1 MKAKKYYLALL
12 YALLSI
18 VLLLTAGK
26 GRAQEYTLKIM
37 GETVTAPA
45 TIKNADKPWLVAGW
59 VRVKIENNELVV
71 KLDQSNVSS
80 SMNDVTWLD
89 YKGALPLK
97 IEVDTK
103 QPIALSGK
111 NSVGIV
117 CDTPDKALTIVG
129 KNDSKLTIIAD
140 KGIVVKNDLLL
151 KNLALFIKAKTEGIH
166 AAHDKGTL
174 TFDNVYIS
182 KLETDRMS
190 NHSVI
195 RGFAAVAPEIKI
207 GGDYVLS
214 DNAYQYKNKQ
224 IIGRYGNATFQL
236 EDFRHLPGFRGLKLG
251 ATYVTATNAADILGD
266 GKASYDLATNTLTL
280 NGVAIATTGEKAY
293 GFQNFY
299 RNDLTVKLE
308 GENTITTTKS
318 DAIVLNQSTLL
329 TGSGSLKLVTTDQQA
344 NGVQFSSFEQQK
356 AITLTVKDT
365 KLEVKTGGWC
375 FLRSTDIANL
385 ILNHSQV
392 DLESTEEM
400 IVEDGFNS
408 FTAIKEI
415 PTPSYVF
422 EDEIFKASAGGTPLT
437 KLSFAPDDT
446 QPPVETYPLF
456 ICGTQ
461 VDENNAA
468 AFTQGV
474 TKGEVSYNKDTKTL
488 TLKDATLEAGEHHAI
503 RNEGIDGLTIL
514 LVTETNGKNVWKI
527 NNSTENKNSAL
538 LIKKNTKIQGQAAA
552 GKSEPTLQIENA
564 DIALEGAVTLTIKHI
579 SVEMTQN
586 GKLYGDASKT
596 AKLEVE
602 DFGLACQKVEGLAAL
617 SLKGV
622 ARILSPKEAQFN
634 STTGMLT
641 PEGAVSIGVARY
653 PLYFF
658 GIQVTDLNKD
668 NLLALVGG
676 VASETRKAQFTP
688 SNGSNPAILS
698 LKGDIQKQNTTPNT
712 SPAIDNQGVENL
724 EIHYEGV
731 VSIKT
736 NFWVLRVSSPT
747 FLRAVGT
754 GAKFVSNEE
763 NNRGIIVR
771 GTTLSVQGHV
781 VANGAFKG
789 VYAYDD
795 NGKEAK
801 IYLSAGSKLEAKAN
815 HTATGAVSF
824 QGKVAGKPM
833 PTIVAPVGASF
844 NDQNVVVDA
853 EKKPVEDL
861 VVLEAPEKEYELYIA
876 GHKVTSQNKDKL
888 GDLDEVTIDNGGA
901 IEFQDLGSRCML
913 TLRNVTITAT
923 GSTVGILSK
932 EELQIRLEGVNKIVA
947 ADGVATQFEKNITWS
962 GVDGSSLAVSS
973 NAAGVSLAEN
983 VNFLFMESCVCDIT
997 SKNEPAIKGEMGS
1010 QVQINGKVRL
1020 KGKEKTMN
1028 GVTCSGTSRIVEP
1041 LFGALTA
1048 AGVVDS
1054 KDQPTNEVL
1063 FENVER
1069 TFDLLLC
1076 GREIHTKNMNSLDKL
1091 PGVTVANGG
1100 ELRFEAT
1107 TDMYTLRMK
1116 NVKMECGNTIF
1127 INRDGYKL
1135 VLEGENSIDAPTGNA
1150 ITNQYNLSL
1159 EGAGVLNVVAKQGDA
1174 LRVAGNINVKD
1185 VTLNLKG
1192 KKRGI
1197 TTHETVSISKAVVT
1211 LTGTEEGSLY
1221 AGGLVLTGVHLA
1233 NSNYEYNA
1241 TKKAVVNKQDSEVVK
1256 SEVKILRQES
1266 YHFYI
1271 AGVEISSQNLQT
1283 LATLPGVTVKTGGAI
1298 SYDPVTKT
1306 LKLKDVDIAS
1316 TAGAALQN
1324 DLDGIT
1330 IEVEGNCAL
1339 TAAAGETLK
1348 ITKNTKLVGAG
1359 TLATGAIAVT
1369 EGELSLA
1376 DLSIN
1381 VTGNVEG
1388 TKAATLSINKAS
1400 LAVTSGEKPAIQG
1413 FGTFTLK
1420 DAQITSPEGVTW
1432 DATQNKLVANGEP
1445 VKKLTVVAGDFTVA
1459 PSKLDIG
1466 ELGKESDVTVTSEKP
1481 WTAETT
1487 ADWVELSTKN
1497 GTGIATIKVV
1507 VKENTTGE
1515 SREATVLFTQ
1525 EGTGLKATLAIAQKG
1540 KKIAITK
1547 IEVSPATVELT
1558 LTVKESQQLTVKYTP
1573 QNATPEAVTWKV
1585 TVGEDVVSVDAT
1597 GLVKALKAGT
1607 AEVTATMGGKTDK
1620 CVVTVNE
1627 KPGAIEDT
1635 LWVGVEVLPNPF
1647 AAQLRILNPEEIAG
1661 HYQLLNALGRVL
1673 YSGLLSGKEVVVNTE
1688 TLPAGVYFVRIEA
1701 QNGAAKTVK
1710 VVK

>member
-1 MKAKKYYLALL
+1 MKKYYLALL
-12 YALLSI
+12 YALLSTL
-18 VLLLTAGK
+18 LLLTAGK

-45 TIKNADKPWLVAGW
+45 TINNVDKTWLAAGW

-71 KLDQSNVSS
+71 KLDQSDMGS
-80 SMNDVTWLD
+80 SMDNMTWLD
-89 YKGALPLK
+89 YKGSLPLK
-97 IEVDTK
+97 IEVATTR
-103 QPIALSGK
+103 PIGLSGK

-117 CDTPDKALTIVG
+117 CDAPNKALTIVG
-129 KNDSKLTIIAD
+129 KSDSKLTIVAD

-151 KNLALFIKAKTEGIH
+151 KDLTLDINAKTEGIY
-166 AAHDKGTL
+166 AAHNNGTL
-174 TFDNVYIS
+174 TFNNVYIG
-182 KLETDRMS
+182 KLVTDR
-190 NHSVI
+190 NNGHSVI
-195 RGFAAVAPEIKI
+195 RGFGAVAPEIKI

-214 DNAYQYKNKQ
+214 DNEYQYKNKQ
-224 IIGRYGNATFQL
+224 ILNRHGNATFQL
-236 EDFRHLPGFRGLKLG
+236 EDLRHLPGFRGLKLG
-251 ATYVTATNAADILGD
+251 ATYVTATNAANILGD
-266 GKASYDLATNTLTL
+266 GKASLANNTLTL
-280 NGVAIATTGEKAY
+280 SGVAIATTGKDAY

-308 GENTITTTKS
+308 GENTISTTES
-318 DAIVLNQSTLL
+318 DAIALNQSTLL
-329 TGSGSLKLVTTDQQA
+329 TGSGSLKVVTTDEQA
-344 NGVQFSSFEQQK
+344 SGIKFSSFEKQK

-375 FLRSTDIANL
+375 FYRATDIANL

-392 DLESTEEM
+392 DLESREEM

-422 EDEIFKASAGGTPLT
+422 EGEIFKAAAGGTPLK
-437 KLSFAPDDT
+437 KLSFAPDNT

-514 LVTETNGKNVWKI
+514 LVTENDGKNVWKI

-552 GKSEPTLQIENA
+552 GKPEPTLQIENA
-564 DIALEGAVTLTIKHI
+564 DIALEGAVTLTLNHI
-579 SVEMTQN
+579 AVEMTQN

-596 AKLEVE
+596 AKLEVQ

-688 SNGSNPAILS
+688 SNGANPAILS

-736 NFWVLRVSSPT
+736 NFWALQVKSPT

-754 GAKFVSNEE
+754 GAKFVSTEG
-763 NNRGIIVR
+763 NNRGIMVC

-781 VANGAFKG
+781 VANGAFQG

-801 IYLSAGSKLEAKAN
+801 IYLSAGSKLEAKAS

-824 QGKVAGKPM
+824 QGKVAGNPM
-833 PTIVAPVGASF
+833 PTIVSPVGATF
-844 NDQNVVVDA
+844 NDQYVVVDA
-853 EKKPVEDL
+853 ANKPVEDL

-876 GHKVTSQNKDKL
+876 GHKVTSQNKDNL
-888 GDLDEVTIDNGGA
+888 GNLDGVTLRNGGA

-932 EELQIRLEGVNKIVA
+932 EELQIRLEGDNKIVA
-947 ADGVATQFEKNITWS
+947 ADGVATQFENTITWS

-973 NAAGVSLAEN
+973 NAAGVSLAKN
-983 VNFLFMESCVCDIT
+983 VHSVFMESCVCDIT
-997 SKNEPAIKGEMGS
+997 SKNETAIKGETGS
-1010 QVQINGKVRL
+1010 QVQIKGKVRL
-1020 KGKEKTMN
+1020 KGKEKPMN

-1041 LFGALTA
+1041 LFGTLTA
-1048 AGVVDS
+1048 AGVLDS

-1091 PGVTVANGG
+1091 PGVTVENGG
-1100 ELRFEAT
+1100 EFRFEAT
-1107 TDMYTLRMK
+1107 TDVYTLRMK
-1116 NVKMECGNTIF
+1116 NVKMKCGNTIF

-1135 VLEGENSIDAPTGNA
+1135 VVEGENSLHAPTGNA
-1150 ITNQYNLSL
+1150 ITNQYNISL
-1159 EGAGVLNVVAKQGDA
+1159 EGAGVLNVVAEQGDA
-1174 LRVAGNINVKD
+1174 LCVKGNINVKD

-1192 KKRGI
+1192 KKSGI
-1197 TTHETVSISKAVVT
+1197 TTYETVSISKAIVT
-1211 LTGTEEGSLY
+1211 LIGTEDGSLY

-1241 TKKAVVNKQDSEVVK
+1241 TKKAVVNKQNSEVVK
-1256 SEVKILRQES
+1256 SEVKILRQEN

-1271 AGVEISSQNLQT
+1271 AGVEITSQNLGT
-1283 LATLPGVTVKTGGAI
+1283 LATLSGVTVKTGGAI
-1298 SYDPVTKT
+1298 SYDPATKT

-1330 IEVEGNCAL
+1330 IEVEGKCAL
-1339 TAAAGETLK
+1339 TAASETLK

-1400 LAVTSGEKPAIQG
+1400 LVVTSSEKPAIQG

-1420 DAQITSPEGVTW
+1420 DAQIASPEAATW

-1445 VKKLTVVAGDFTVA
+1445 VKELTVVAGLFTIA
-1459 PSKLDIG
+1459 PSKLDIVA
-1466 ELGKESDVTVTSEKP
+1466 LGKESDVTVTSEKP

-1487 ADWVELSTKN
+1487 ADWVELSTKT
-1497 GTGIATIKVV
+1497 GTGTATIKVG
-1507 VKENTTGE
+1507 VKENNGD
-1515 SREATVLFTQ
+1515 SREATVVFTQ

-1540 KKIAITK
+1540 KKIEITK

-1585 TVGEDVVSVDAT
+1585 TVGEDVVSVDGT

-1607 AEVTATMGGKTDK
+1607 AEVTATMGDKTDK

-1647 AAQLRILNPEEIAG
+1647 TAQLRILNPEELAG
-1661 HYQLLNALGRVL
+1661 HYQLLNALGQVL
-1673 YSGLLSGKEVVVNTE
+1673 RSGLLSGKELVVNTE
-1688 TLPAGVYFVRIEA
+1688 ALPAGVYFVRIEA